1 MVDIG
6 ELLGGDRNET
16 EKQMLDV
23 ILFEQQLANVSLTDL
38 NIVSS
43 CHVKSQKVAP
53 ILNENYLLKVLAAAK
68 LLKVIFRD
76 ESGQNLDLVKPT
88 QYDGRSHVK
97 LG

>member
-43 CHVKSQKVAP
+43 CHVKSQKVTP

-76 ESGQNLDLVKPT
+76 ESGQNLDLVKPR
-88 QYDGRSHVK
+88 QYIGRSHVK
-97 LG
+97 SG